1 MKEFKLRARCGRGD
15 IRMRFTSMPQ
25 VKVFTC
31 PMCDRVSVIS
41 ETIMAGDAYEVGMKA
56 RGYHRVS

>member
-1 MKEFKLRARCGRGD
+1 
-15 IRMRFTSMPQ
+15 MRYSSMPQ

-31 PMCDRVSVIS
+31 PICDRVSVIS